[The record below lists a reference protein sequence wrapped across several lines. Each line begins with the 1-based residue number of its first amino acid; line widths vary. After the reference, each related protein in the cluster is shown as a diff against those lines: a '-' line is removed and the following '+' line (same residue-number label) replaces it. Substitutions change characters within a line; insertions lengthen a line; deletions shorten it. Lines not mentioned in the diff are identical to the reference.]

1 MSVHYKSYNSSATS
15 ETIASRLYGIV
26 IGGDNTPGASTNS
39 ISITVNG
46 VDKLAV
52 ALPATFDSA
61 AAGSGAPFTYW
72 FNLANPS
79 AGVPVSNFD
88 ITVAGTCTG
97 TLLFEPA

>member
-1 MSVHYKSYNSSATS
+1 MSVHYKSYTSSATS

-26 IGGDNTPGASTNS
+26 IGGDNNPSANTNN

-52 ALPATFDSA
+52 ELPPTWDSA

-88 ITVAGTCTG
+88 VTVSGNVTG